1 MTSTISVAIQA
12 AIAWLEGQEREGG
25 KTGVYMRERGKGER
39 RSKGERKERRR
50 NKGRKKGEKEG
61 VKNGEKGGKEEKNE
75 RKRRWE
81 EGGRERGRVG
91 NREGRGREEVGKHGG
106 EVILKV

>member
-39 RSKGERKERRR
+39 SKGERKEGRKEGERKDRRR
-50 NKGRKKGEKEG
+50 E
-61 VKNGEKGGKEEKNE
+61 
-75 RKRRWE
+75 KRR
-81 EGGRERGRVG
+81 V
-91 NREGRGREEVGKHGG
+91 
-106 EVILKV
+106 

>member
-39 RSKGERKERRR
+39 RSKGERKE
-50 NKGRKKGEKEG
+50 GRKEGETKDG
-61 VKNGEKGGKEEKNE
+61 
-75 RKRRWE
+75 RR
-81 EGGRERGRVG
+81 V
-91 NREGRGREEVGKHGG
+91 
-106 EVILKV
+106 